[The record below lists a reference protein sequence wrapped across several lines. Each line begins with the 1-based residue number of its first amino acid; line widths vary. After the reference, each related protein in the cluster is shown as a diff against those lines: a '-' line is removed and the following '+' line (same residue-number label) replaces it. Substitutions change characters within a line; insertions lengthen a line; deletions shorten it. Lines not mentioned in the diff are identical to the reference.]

1 MPSLFPESLLP
12 VVWLSLKVALTATG
26 FLLVPGIFLGWLL
39 ARKDFPGAGLLSA
52 LVHVPLVIPP
62 VATGYL
68 LLILLGPRSFWGE
81 GLQNIFGIRLAFSW
95 LGAALAAAIVA
106 LPLMVRSIR
115 IAVEKVDPK
124 LEQAARTLG
133 AGRLDTFFT
142 VTLPLAAPGIIA
154 GSVLAFARS
163 MGEFGATII
172 FAGNIAGQTRTL
184 PLAIFSSLQ
193 IPGKD
198 REVLILAMVSILVSL
213 AAILLSEWAS
223 RRCRWGAGG

>member
-68 LLILLGPRSFWGE
+68 LLVFLGPRSFVGE

>member
-1 MPSLFPESLLP
+1 MPYLLPESLLP
-12 VVWLSLKVALTATG
+12 VVWLSLKVALAATVL
-26 FLLVPGIFLGWLL
+26 LLVPGVFLGWLL
-39 ARKDFPGAGLLSA
+39 ARKRFPGCGFLSA

-68 LLILLGPRSFWGE
+68 LLVLLGPRSLVGE
-81 GLQNIFGIRLAFSW
+81 SLQNIFGLRLAFSW
-95 LGAALAAAIVA
+95 FGAALAAAIVA

-133 AGRLDTFFT
+133 AGRLDTFFR

-154 GSVLAFARS
+154 GSVLTFARS

-184 PLAIFSSLQ
+184 PLEIFSTLQ

-198 REVLILAMVSILVSL
+198 REVLILAMIAIVVSL
-213 AAILLSEWAS
+213 AAILFSEWVS
-223 RRCRWGAGG
+223 RRCSWG

>member
-1 MPSLFPESLLP
+1 MPSLFSTSLLP
-12 VVWLSLKVALTATG
+12 VVWLSLKVALAATL
-26 FLLVPGIFLGWLL
+26 FLLIPGIFLGWLL
-39 ARKDFPGAGLLSA
+39 ARKDFPGAGFLSA

-68 LLILLGPRSFWGE
+68 LLVLLGPRSFIGE
-81 GLQNIFGIRLAFSW
+81 GLQNIFGVRLAFSW

-115 IAVEKVDPK
+115 IAIEKVDPK

-133 AGRLDTFFT
+133 AGRLDTFFN
-142 VTLPLAAPGIIA
+142 VTLPLAIPGIIA

-172 FAGNIAGQTRTL
+172 FAGNISGQTRTL
-184 PLAIFSSLQ
+184 PLAIFSTLQ

-198 REVLILAMVSILVSL
+198 REVFMLAMLSIVVSL
-213 AAILLSEWAS
+213 AAILLSEWVS
-223 RRCRWGAGG
+223 RRCRWNVGG

>member
-1 MPSLFPESLLP
+1 MPSLFSASLLP
-12 VVWLSLKVALTATG
+12 VIWLTLKVALVAT
-26 FLLVPGIFLGWLL
+26 FLLLIPGIFLGWLL
-39 ARKDFPGAGLLSA
+39 ARKEFPGCGLLSA

-68 LLILLGPRSFWGE
+68 LLVLLGPRSFVGE
-81 GLQNIFGIRLAFSW
+81 GLQTIFGVRLAFSW

-133 AGRLDTFFT
+133 AGRLDTFFN
-142 VTLPLAAPGIIA
+142 VTLPMAAPGVVA

-184 PLAIFSSLQ
+184 PLAIFSTLQ

-198 REVLILAMVSILVSL
+198 REVFMLALVSIVVSL
-213 AAILLSEWAS
+213 VAILLSEWVS
-223 RRCRWGAGG
+223 RRCSWG